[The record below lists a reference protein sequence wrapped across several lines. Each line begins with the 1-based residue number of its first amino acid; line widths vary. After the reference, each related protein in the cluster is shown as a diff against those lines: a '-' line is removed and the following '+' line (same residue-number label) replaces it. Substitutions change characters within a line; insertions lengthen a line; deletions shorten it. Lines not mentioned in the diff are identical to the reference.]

1 MSFTTLE
8 QFFEDFRIKNNQ
20 QPNETV
26 LNRGLLRLKREI
38 RELKTLIDLI
48 QGKEIEEWNESKIY
62 EIDEYVMYNGLVFK
76 SNVDTNFDKN
86 PQTSGF
92 WTLQTIDTVKSKN
105 SIFEY
110 NTIVSSEN
118 QLIFNVDFTL
128 SSTPA
133 VFIEGLLID
142 ATEFTWNSNSVTFT
156 TPVANK
162 RRVTII
168 SGIAY
173 ENTLLL
179 PKREFKALDEQ
190 YVFNTP
196 FKLTN
201 PSVFVDGLLQ
211 NDTFFYGDDYVE
223 FYEPLTFGQN
233 VVVINGFTS
242 GVETYTKTEI
252 DNLLST
258 YYKKNETYSRQE
270 SDTRLQNVATSIL
283 NDSSI
288 AKTENVYTKLQ
299 VDDILKNYASHDEI
313 NGIVDGKADA
323 ADTLQGYGI
332 NDAYTKLEVDAKLN
346 DKLDSSQFTKAEI
359 LSRIHDA
366 DGDGTGLSAT
376 TLQGLFPTQFMRSDR
391 VSKNIGGLTIDDD
404 VKPDVTFNLDP
415 LSEIPEYGV
424 SLRDKQ
430 FSSLYQPTYN
440 GFNSEGLYYICEG
453 EFKGTWWSDLREFG
467 VPNYKDYNWIVDVHH
482 LGNSTKFDFVPKNYG
497 SGFEFK
503 AFNQPK
509 TNDTSYQYGFVDGS
523 IVKLY
528 SYTRKDDNSFIKI
541 PAHYKLIGIKKTI
554 STFKTRNQD
563 DVKLDYIQFNGVSND
578 EFNKIKQEAGTINKI
593 VTPSIE
599 NDNALSLQNT
609 EIDEEHSTNIYKSTK
624 KITSE
629 LKFKVENDNI
639 GDGTH
644 VIVYGAS
651 ANANATIEVTGGL
664 VKDKPSTF
672 DQQGCLIFFVEP
684 NQSSKDVKIIVKSND
699 KLDLNIDLK
708 L

>member
-1 MSFTTLE
+1 MSFTTIE

-76 SNVDTNFDKN
+76 SNIDTNFDKN

-92 WTLQTIDTVKSKN
+92 WTLQTIDTVKNKN
-105 SIFEY
+105 SVFEY

-118 QLIFNVDFTL
+118 QLVFNVDFTL
-128 SSTPA
+128 NSRPA

-142 ATEFTWNSNSVTFT
+142 AAEFTWNSNSVTFV

-179 PKREFKALDEQ
+179 PKREFKALDNQ

-223 FYEPLTFGQN
+223 FYEPLTLGQE
-233 VVVINGFTS
+233 VIVINGFTS
-242 GVETYTKTEI
+242 GLDTFTKVEIEE
-252 DNLLST
+252 LLSN
-258 YYKKNETYSRQE
+258 YYKKNETYSKQE
-270 SDTRLQNVATSIL
+270 SDTRLQDVATSIL
-283 NDSSI
+283 NDDSL
-288 AKTENVYTKLQ
+288 AKVENVYTK
-299 VDDILKNYASHDEI
+299 VEVNDIIRNFASHDEI
-313 NGIVDGKADA
+313 NNIVNGKADI

-332 NDAYTKLEVDAKLN
+332 NDAYTKTEVDTKLK
-346 DKLDSSQFTKAEI
+346 DKLDSAQFTKSEI

-376 TLQGLFPTQFMRSDR
+376 TLQGIFPTQFMRADR

-415 LSEIPEYGV
+415 LSDIPEYGV
-424 SLRDKQ
+424 CLRDKQ
-430 FSSLYQPTYN
+430 FSSLYQPSYN
-440 GFNSEGLYYICEG
+440 GFNSNGLYYICEG

-467 VPNYKDYNWIVDVHH
+467 VPNYKDYNWIVEVHH

-497 SGFEFK
+497 CGFEFK
-503 AFNQPK
+503 AFNQSK
-509 TNDTSYQYGFVDGS
+509 TNDTAYQYGFVDGS

-528 SYTRKDDNSFIKI
+528 SYARKDDNSFIKI
-541 PAHYKLIGIKKTI
+541 PSHYKLIGIKKTI

-563 DVKLDYIQFNGVSND
+563 DVKIDYIQFNGVSND
-578 EFNKIKQEAGTINKI
+578 EFEMIKQEAGTIDEI

-599 NDNALSLQNT
+599 NDNALSLQNS
-609 EIDEEHSTNIYKSTK
+609 EVDEEHSTNIYESTK

-629 LKFKVENDNI
+629 LKFKVEKDDAQN
-639 GDGTH
+639 GAH

-651 ANANATIEVTGGL
+651 ANADVVIEVTGGL
-664 VKDKPSTF
+664 IENKPSTF
-672 DQQGCLIFFVEP
+672 DQQGCLIFFVEA
-684 NQSSKDVKIIVKSND
+684 NTSSENIDIVVRTND
-699 KLDLNIDLK
+699 MKNLNIK